1 MAKIKFM
8 INFFMKQVLSF
19 VICLKSPL
27 SYDLVNAFYG
37 VFTKIIEVI
46 STKHGRSKLQ
56 VDPREANLMGKLGG
70 QTNLRGKL
78 MNPFTRGKA

>member
-1 MAKIKFM
+1 MSQTANFSHPILCSAWSPNGRIVAFAGSSQKI
-8 INFFMKQVLSF
+8 
-19 VICLKSPL
+19 
-27 SYDLVNAFYG
+27 G